1 MYKTDIMKIYFKT
14 DSHIISKN
22 RMAFNKDKIEVDI
35 FNKYIYK
42 NNRLTL

>member
-1 MYKTDIMKIYFKT
+1 MKIYVKT

-22 RMAFNKDKIEVDI
+22 RMAFSKDKIEPFMDM
-35 FNKYIYK
+35 FNLYIYK